1 MRHVPED
8 ELHAYLDQALS
19 RSQCVEI
26 ETHLAACGYCRD
38 ARDSV
43 AALRDRTTA
52 LLGRLQPRPLIVPP
66 PFEALAR
73 RPGRFGLSAVWERR
87 LRRAGLWAA
96 SVASAVGLG
105 WGARSV
111 LDPHRISLAVA
122 PAVPAALAPAP
133 VVTASVPPATPSELE
148 QVATPAPI
156 QEHPVRYVA
165 ARPAADRRLTQV
177 VPAPSFQLASGVVA
191 SHEMLINEKTPAAT
205 PESHSPFDRIW
216 RAVSWEE
223 ALKVAG
229 SGLPYIE
236 GMPVV
241 GVLLQPGAAG
251 ERPMVIVAQ
260 QDPGGEVIQS
270 IEGPVAKVNDLLQR
284 QTAPDIHSSVP
295 ARTPPDYV
303 DGVGGVR
310 RALRILTVTGRLSSD
325 SLNALARVATIR

>member
-1 MRHVPED
+1 
-8 ELHAYLDQALS
+8 
-19 RSQCVEI
+19 
-26 ETHLAACGYCRD
+26 
-38 ARDSV
+38 
-43 AALRDRTTA
+43 
-52 LLGRLQPRPLIVPP
+52 LIVPP

-73 RPGRFGLSAVWERR
+73 RPGRFGVSVVWERR

-96 SVASAVGLG
+96 SVAAAVSAG

-111 LDPHRISLAVA
+111 LDPHRTSLVVA
-122 PAVPAALAPAP
+122 TSTPAP
-133 VVTASVPPATPSELE
+133 VVAASVPQVTPTELE
-148 QVATPAPI
+148 QSATPAPI
-156 QEHPVRYVA
+156 PEHPARFVA
-165 ARPAADRRLTQV
+165 PRPVPERRPSRV
-177 VPAPSFQLASGVVA
+177 IPAPSFQLASGVVG
-191 SHEMLINEKTPAAT
+191 SHEMLINEAAPTAT
-205 PESHSPFDRIW
+205 PETRSPFDRIW

-241 GVLLQPGAAG
+241 GVLLQPGSTG

-270 IEGPVAKVNDLLQR
+270 IEGPVGKVNELLKR
-284 QTAPDIHSSVP
+284 QTAPDIHSSEP

-303 DGVGGVR
+303 DGAGGIR

>member
-1 MRHVPED
+1 MRHVPEE

-26 ETHLAACGYCRD
+26 ETHLAACGHCRD
-38 ARDSV
+38 SRDSV
-43 AALRDRTTA
+43 AAMRDRTTA
-52 LLGRLQPRPLIVPP
+52 LLGRLQPRPLIIPP

-73 RPGRFGLSAVWERR
+73 RPGRFGFSVVWERR

-96 SVASAVGLG
+96 SVAGAVGVG

-111 LDPHRISLAVA
+111 LDPHRVSLAA
-122 PAVPAALAPAP
+122 TPPAAAS
-133 VVTASVPPATPSELE
+133 VVTASAPQVTPAELE

-156 QEHPVRYVA
+156 QEHQARYVPS
-165 ARPAADRRLTQV
+165 RPTADRRPSRV
-177 VPAPSFQLASGVVA
+177 IPAPSFQLASSALG
-191 SHEMLINEKTPAAT
+191 SHEMLITEAT
-205 PESHSPFDRIW
+205 PVTPEPHAPFDRIW

-229 SGLPYIE
+229 SGLPFIE

-260 QDPGGEVIQS
+260 QDAGGEVIQS

-284 QTAPDIHSSVP
+284 QTAPDIHSSEP

-303 DGVGGVR
+303 DGAGGVR